1 MTTNYTDTFITAS
14 ADGKA
19 TAGTVP
25 SKPGTIAAEQYRLL
39 SERPY
44 QLTSDDLLFEVHAIR
59 NGIAQADLAA
69 ERAAFFAT
77 PKACLRASPLVKQFG
92 WGLHHDG
99 DGRVAVHGIETEA
112 YRALAARADVKVV
125 PGMRSRRA

>member
-1 MTTNYTDTFITAS
+1 MSTNYTDTFITAS

-19 TAGTVP
+19 TAGIVP
-25 SKPGTIAAEQYRLL
+25 TKPGTIAAEQYRLL

-59 NGIAQADLAA
+59 SGIAEAD
-69 ERAAFFAT
+69 RAAFFAK

-99 DGRVAVHGIETEA
+99 DGKVAVHGIETDA
-112 YRALAARADVKVV
+112 YRELARRADLKVV
-125 PGMRSRRA
+125 AGMRNSRA

>member
-14 ADGKA
+14 ADSKA

-25 SKPGTIAAEQYRLL
+25 TKPGTIAAEQYRLL

-59 NGIAQADLAA
+59 NGIAEADRTA
-69 ERAAFFAT
+69 ERAAFFAK

-92 WGLHHDG
+92 WGLHHDAEG
-99 DGRVAVHGIETEA
+99 KVAAHGVETDA
-112 YRALAARADVKVV
+112 YRALANRADLKVV
-125 PGMRSRRA
+125 PGMRSSRA